1 MGCWIYIVLM
11 EFNAPVST
19 AKLLMQGTWW
29 TVGFIG
35 DVTIVHGFLNELTTG
50 GSFLVTWMPAE
61 IRGFS
66 RFLPIHCVKRGYF
79 YLSQHSQDHEII
91 ETISSPMVGLITILF
106 FKPIPTKFLQVL
118 LIFLKKHFSRAIKTV
133 IIQEMLAK
141 FTSVYTI
148 LMWNV
153 YDTLW

>member
-1 MGCWIYIVLM
+1 
-11 EFNAPVST
+11 
-19 AKLLMQGTWW
+19 
-29 TVGFIG
+29 
-35 DVTIVHGFLNELTTG
+35 
-50 GSFLVTWMPAE
+50 
-61 IRGFS
+61 
-66 RFLPIHCVKRGYF
+66 
-79 YLSQHSQDHEII
+79 
-91 ETISSPMVGLITILF
+91 MVGLTTILF

-118 LIFLKKHFSRAIKTV
+118 LIFFFKKHFSRAIKTV